1 METPLRLDG
10 SFGEVERAD
19 EPLLI
24 LPVPGIQI
32 RLSQPNEADRRN
44 DAAENEK
51 TFQ

>member
-10 SFGEVERAD
+10 VFGEVERAD

-24 LPVPGIQI
+24 LPVRGVQI
-32 RLSQPNEADRRN
+32 ELSQPNEAKRQN

-51 TFQ
+51 AFQ